1 MAGGKDIYL
10 KHEDIHVDLLVD
22 MFLQVLGRV
31 AQGGDASAQSAL
43 LWAEWRVKNEDKRGG

>member
-22 MFLQVLGRV
+22 VFLQVLGRV